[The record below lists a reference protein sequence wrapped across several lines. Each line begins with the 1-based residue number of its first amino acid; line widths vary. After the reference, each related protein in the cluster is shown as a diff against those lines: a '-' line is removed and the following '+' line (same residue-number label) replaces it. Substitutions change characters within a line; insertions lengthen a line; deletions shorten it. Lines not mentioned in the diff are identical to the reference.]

1 MTTKSARNKCFA
13 LIIASQDS
21 TAAFV
26 AALMNNLIQHAHIYK
41 SLKDE
46 VTAFEREGKLSSPIV
61 KVTETN
67 TMPLHLLCA
76 KETLRLNPSTP
87 VILPHRV
94 SKGGVE
100 LNWILVLVTEKFLCK
115 MASRSSPLA
124 RINQHKHR
132 HP

>member
-1 MTTKSARNKCFA
+1 M
-13 LIIASQDS
+13 IASQDS

-41 SLKDE
+41 SPKDE
-46 VTAFEREGKLSSPIV
+46 ITAFEREAKLFSTIV
-61 KVTETN
+61 KFTETN
-67 TMPLHLLCA
+67 TMPLHLVCA

-87 VILPHRV
+87 VILPRRV

-115 MASRSSPLA
+115 IVSRSPPLA
-124 RINQHKHR
+124 RTNQHKHR